1 MINLTIAFGMPT
13 GAVSNL
19 VRYARIDNL
28 APGASPV
35 YTQVT
40 PNPVTSPATIA
51 TNIPDGQYTIQSTPV
66 YPDGR
71 TCTPTVYTTP
81 ACPGLT
87 SISAT
92 IQNGVLVVTYLAPA
106 GITNVII
113 TVGYPN
119 GGSFQQ
125 MYVNTGNPISI
136 ALPAGVYGN
145 YSVNGQSVCDPT
157 SGFYSAF
164 SSTVTVSYNQP
175 ISGTYY
181 LGNSQLAVCTANPT
195 TLYSNGVP
203 IPGNPLYL
211 DEGLQTQITGYNL
224 VMYQGVIYNLSP
236 TSGVLGQNSGLNCNP
251 NVIVSSGLNFL
262 TVNAISGIPGFTYAP
277 TTGAFYQTGQH
288 TAFTGAPSVTITGT
302 VPSTPSFS
310 IQLYQNGN
318 LIDCLVI
325 NTGTYSGQVFNL
337 NSFTFAATDN
347 ITLQIGTGGCS

>member
-1 MINLTIAFGMPT
+1 MINLTIAFGMPA

-51 TNIPDGQYTIQSTPV
+51 TNILDGQYTIQSTPV

-71 TCTPTVYTTP
+71 TCAATTITTP

-92 IQNGVLVVTYLAPA
+92 IQSGVLVVTYLATA
-106 GITNVII
+106 GVTNVII

-136 ALPAGVYGN
+136 AIPAGVYGN
-145 YSVNGQSVCDPT
+145 YTVNGQSVCDPT
-157 SGFYSAF
+157 SGFYSAP
-164 SSTVTVSYNQP
+164 SSTVTVAYNQP

-181 LGNSQLAVCTANPT
+181 LGNSQPDVCSAGPT
-195 TLYSNGVP
+195 TLYSPGPP
-203 IPGNPLYL
+203 IPGTTLYQ
-211 DEGLQTQITGYNL
+211 DEGLTTEVVGYSL
-224 VMYQGVIYNLSP
+224 VQYQGIIYNLSP
-236 TSGVLGQNSGLNCNP
+236 TNGILGGNSGLVCGPTVTASNSLP
-251 NVIVSSGLNFL
+251 NIN
-262 TVNAISGIPGFTYAP
+262 VNQINGIPGFTYNV
-277 TTGAFYQTGQH
+277 TTGSFSQSGSH
-288 TAFTGAPSVTITGT
+288 SAFTGAVGIVFSGT
-302 VPSTPSFS
+302 VSSSVPGRVA
-310 IQLYQNGN
+310 IYKNGTLLACTN
-318 LIDCLVI
+318 LVA
-325 NTGTYSGQVFNL
+325 GTYSNQPINL
-337 NSFTFAATDN
+337 GTFTFLINDTINLLLDSAT
-347 ITLQIGTGGCS
+347 C

>member
-1 MINLTIAFGMPT
+1 MINLTIAFGMPA

-92 IQNGVLVVTYLAPA
+92 IQSGVLVVTYLAPA
-106 GITNVII
+106 GVTNVII

-157 SGFYSAF
+157 SGFYSAP
-164 SSTVTVSYNQP
+164 SSTVTVAFGQP

-181 LGNSQLAVCTANPT
+181 LGNTLGGVCAAGPT
-195 TLYSNGVP
+195 TLYSAGVP
-203 IPGNPLYL
+203 IPGSILYQ
-211 DEGLQTQITGYNL
+211 DEAMTTPVVGYSL
-224 VMYQGVIYNLSP
+224 VMYQGIIYNLSSTQGILGADSGQSCTP
-236 TSGVLGQNSGLNCNP
+236 TVLARNALS
-251 NVIVSSGLNFL
+251 FL
-262 TVNAISGIPGFTYAP
+262 TFSAITGIPGFTYTP
-277 TTGAFYQTGQH
+277 VSGSFSQSGSH
-288 TAFTGAPSVTITGT
+288 SAFTGAISVTVSGT
-302 VPSTPSFS
+302 VPGSPSFS
-310 IQLYQNGN
+310 ITLYQNGVA
-318 LIDCLVI
+318 IDCIPYVA
-325 NTGTYSGQVFNL
+325 GTYINQILTFG
-337 NSFTFAATDN
+337 SFTFLETD
-347 ITLQIGTGGCS
+347 IISIDSGTGGCP